1 MQLMLFIKKTG
12 ACDDVFWGGEPLCI
26 RQEIKLNHFLLWMK
40 KVKIPQNHSNP
51 CHNQW
56 IKTIGSIF
64 FYWELFVLCHF
75 MDESVVATT
84 TTTTGMTFGS
94 VPLSP
99 QVICCTLCIKV
110 YDAFK
115 SFKLQHALVLR
126 ASLGFPS
133 VLGFFLQMH
142 VTWYVI

>member
-1 MQLMLFIKKTG
+1 MYILLCRVSDILLNYESWTFLMLYATHVVYQKTG
-12 ACDDVFWGGEPLCI
+12 TCDDVFWGGEPLCI

-40 KVKIPQNHSNP
+40 KEKIPQSHSNP

-56 IKTIGSIF
+56 IKTIGSIC
-64 FYWELFVLCHF
+64 FYWGLFVLCHF
-75 MDESVVATT
+75 MDESVVAT

-115 SFKLQHALVLR
+115 SFKL
-126 ASLGFPS
+126 
-133 VLGFFLQMH
+133 
-142 VTWYVI
+142 